1 MVTVNGTVLNVETEG
16 RRLQAVVYV
25 PTEHGKQVSAGM
37 VARIALSTVKI
48 REWGALNGRVA
59 SISDFPAT
67 PQGMAAVLGNPQLV
81 QSFGGGS
88 APYEARID
96 LQQAN
101 TPSGYAW
108 NSGTGPTLDLSSG
121 TTLSAAI
128 AVREEPPINLILPSL
143 RRATGLTR

>member
-1 MVTVNGTVLNVETEG
+1 
-16 RRLQAVVYV
+16 
-25 PTEHGKQVSAGM
+25 
-37 VARIALSTVKI
+37 
-48 REWGALNGRVA
+48 
-59 SISDFPAT
+59 
-67 PQGMAAVLGNPQLV
+67 MAAVLGNPQLV

-128 AVREEPPINLILPSL
+128 EVREEPPINLVLPSV
-143 RRATGLTR
+143 RRAAGLTR